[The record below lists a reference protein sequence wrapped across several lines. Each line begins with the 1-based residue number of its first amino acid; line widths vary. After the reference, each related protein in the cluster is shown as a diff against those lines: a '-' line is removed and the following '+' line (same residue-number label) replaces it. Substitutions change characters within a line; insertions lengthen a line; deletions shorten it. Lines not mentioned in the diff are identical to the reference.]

1 MADVNLLVII
11 LAQLLVLMLVAALVL
26 LWWVVRLRRQT
37 RRLMNLC
44 QRLRAGRGTEPDAE
58 APEAEREPPIAATPD
73 WEFLTTQTLERY
85 RHLTGKSLGDFAQQD
100 PFSARIASV
109 RYQYLQAEQEASEAA
124 GEQAAWLVLE
134 RRLAQLISLL
144 LNNAKP
150 VVEPENDREQLLRQ
164 RLKALRQVETDNK
177 KLHKEN
183 AAFARRIENLNGY
196 RRKYQ
201 ALIAHLQRQTQT
213 ADGRTSLSSIL
224 ASQDKHRDLVAKVHH
239 QVHKADPDLYRDKR
253 PVLAQVAALQEGAG
267 EASHWLEQVQ
277 QAPSDDQQRAF
288 VEKLRLNNQAQRK
301 TIVELQSELKC
312 LRRALRDAED
322 HSASD
327 EVARLE
333 RLVRET
339 ENCIQTLE
347 SEVDDLHAKLDVCA
361 APQDDGQREFN
372 QAVFAQL
379 QAFAREVISAGSVE
393 DVARLLA
400 RICTTLNWP
409 VAFAVAHAGS
419 QRFYNFSE
427 YPDAG
432 IKHTLAT
439 AEVGAEPVENER
451 GLLLAVGAL
460 RVLFPAQMLA
470 KIPATQWVEWSHFLG
485 TLAELQ
491 LEHATDLYELQNHQ
505 LRIAKVVTGV
515 KESVANIEIQY
526 AYGTE
531 QAQVLVNNL
540 IVEMRQLVTMA
551 ELEDGLSEVFEA
563 AISEAAD
570 RFAIL
575 RQTGGVVDSEIAK
588 LTQTLD
594 ELD

>member
-11 LAQLLVLMLVAALVL
+11 LAQLLVLVLIAASVL
-26 LWWVVRLRRQT
+26 LWWVIRLRRQT

-44 QRLRAGRGTEPDAE
+44 QRLRAGRSTEPETPDS
-58 APEAEREPPIAATPD
+58 EREPTQEAAPD
-73 WEFLTTQTLERY
+73 WAALAAQSLERY
-85 RHLTGKSLGDFAQQD
+85 RHLTGKALGDYAPQD

-109 RYQYLQAEQEASEAA
+109 RYQYLQAEQEANEAT

-134 RRLAQLISLL
+134 RRVARLITLL

-150 VVEPENDREQLLRQ
+150 VVEPENDRERLLRQ

-177 KLHKEN
+177 KLHSEN
-183 AAFARRIENLNGY
+183 ATLARRIDKLNSY

-213 ADGRTSLSSIL
+213 DDGRVSLSSVL

-253 PVLAQVAALQEGAG
+253 PVLAQVAALQDGAG
-267 EASHWLEQVQ
+267 AASRWLEQVQ
-277 QAPSDDQQRAF
+277 QAPNDDQQRAF
-288 VEKLRLNNQAQRK
+288 VEKLRLTNQAQRK
-301 TIVELQSELKC
+301 TIVELQGELRC
-312 LRRALRDAED
+312 LRRALRDAEE

-333 RLVRET
+333 QLVRET
-339 ENCIQTLE
+339 ESCIQTLE
-347 SEVDDLHAKLDVCA
+347 SEVDDLYAKLEVSV
-361 APQDDGQREFN
+361 APDSGGND
-372 QAVFAQL
+372 AVFLQL
-379 QAFAREVISAGSVE
+379 QVFAREVVSASSVE
-393 DVARLLA
+393 EVASLLA
-400 RICTTLNWP
+400 RVFTALDWP
-409 VAFAVAHAGS
+409 LAFAVTHAGA

-432 IKHTLAT
+432 IKQTLAT
-439 AEVGAEPVENER
+439 LEAEAEPVENER

-460 RVLFPAQMLA
+460 RALFPVQMQVSLRAAQL
-470 KIPATQWVEWSHFLG
+470 VEWSHFLG

-491 LEHATDLYELQNHQ
+491 LEHANDLYELQNHQ
-505 LRIAKVVTGV
+505 LRIAELVTGV

-531 QAQVLVNNL
+531 QAQVLVDNL
-540 IVEMRQLVTMA
+540 IVEMRQLVAMA
-551 ELEDGLSEVFEA
+551 ELEHGLSEVFEA

-588 LTQTLD
+588 LAQTLD
-594 ELD
+594 QLD